1 MLDVEYII
9 RNMMKRFGI
18 EDLIKSDEEEEEKI
32 FETSNFFCF
41 GVEDI
46 TCECEEDVEIVQF
59 LLVLKTLCLTKIGLK
74 KVFEPSN
81 FFCSRVEDIT
91 CGVKKMF
98 KPSNFSWFGVE
109 DIMSGGFDLD

>member
-1 MLDVEYII
+1 M
-9 RNMMKRFGI
+9 
-18 EDLIKSDEEEEEKI
+18 
-32 FETSNFFCF
+32 
-41 GVEDI
+41 
-46 TCECEEDVEIVQF
+46 
-59 LLVLKTLCLTKIGLK
+59 LKTLCLTKIGLK

-109 DIMSGGFDLD
+109 DIMSDKDWSEEGI

>member
-46 TCECEEDVEIVQF
+46 TC
-59 LLVLKTLCLTKIGLK
+59 
-74 KVFEPSN
+74 
-81 FFCSRVEDIT
+81 
-91 CGVKKMF
+91 GVKKMF

-109 DIMSGGFDLD
+109 DIMSGGFNLD